1 MRTSHLIRASRAR
14 VLPTLA
20 AATLAS
26 AALAALVACG
36 GAKPKSGLG
45 PGGGQDVPPPP
56 PLAAAGGGDAGGPSK
71 PEPKREISKDERK
84 DFEGA
89 VAFFEQNDKGGS
101 WSESA
106 CRSSADRF
114 SGVVR
119 SHPQMVEAQY
129 MVGLSYQRCNLA
141 QDAERAYQAALR
153 IKPNHGQSLSNL
165 GELYY
170 RAGKTD
176 GAKQYWDSAVKANGK
191 LIAARINIASM
202 ELEQMRRL
210 APHSS
215 EWKKLEEDAR
225 FQLSNVLGVDS
236 DSYHAYTVYGL
247 IYMEGFQKNKNR
259 LDLARLLLDEG
270 KERMEKYAPLQ
281 NAYGL
286 LYMHKNALSEA
297 LKHFQA
303 AVELDPKFAEARMNV
318 GLTTLGFRNYQ
329 MAKEQFTEVIK
340 LQPKNYDAV
349 IGLGNALRGLSD
361 FDGAERE
368 FKKAMSLD
376 GRRGEALYN
385 LGVLYKDFRATKQTP
400 QESIATYNTA
410 KQYFQ
415 DFQNKQADPRDI
427 AEAKEQVALIAKTVA
442 QTQKF
447 LQTIANQPQ
456 APPTPAAPPGT
467 GAAPPKK

>member
-1 MRTSHLIRASRAR
+1 MRISQLFFS
-14 VLPTLA
+14 
-20 AATLAS
+20 S

-45 PGGGQDVPPPP
+45 PGGGKDVPPPP
-56 PLAAAGGGDAGGPSK
+56 PIVSDSGSGGGGDAK
-71 PEPKREISKDERK
+71 AEPKREISKDERR
-84 DFEGA
+84 DYDGAMDQFEKNEKA
-89 VAFFEQNDKGGS
+89 GS
-101 WSESA
+101 WNESA

-114 SGVVR
+114 ASVVR

-141 QDAERAYQAALR
+141 SDTERAYQAALK
-153 IKPNHGQSLSNL
+153 IKPSHGQSLSNL

-170 RAGKTD
+170 RAGKVD
-176 GAKQYWDSAVKANGK
+176 GAKQYWDSAIKANGK

-202 ELEQMRRL
+202 ELEQMRKL
-210 APHSS
+210 VAHSP

-225 FQLSNVLGVDS
+225 FQLSSTLGVDS
-236 DSYHAYTVYGL
+236 DSYHAYTTYGL
-247 IYMEGFQKNKNR
+247 IYMEGWQKNKNR

-270 KERMEKYAPLQ
+270 KKRQEKFAPLQ

-286 LYMHKNALSEA
+286 LYMHRNALSEA

-303 AVELDPKFAEARMNV
+303 AVELDPKFIEARMNV

-329 MAKEQFTEVIK
+329 LAKDQFSEVIK

-349 IGLGNALRGLSD
+349 IGLGNALRGLAD

-368 FKKAMSLD
+368 YKKAID
-376 GRRGEALYN
+376 IDKKRGEAFYN
-385 LGVLYKDFRATKQTP
+385 LGVLFKDFRATKQPP
-400 QESIATYNTA
+400 QESIATYNVA

-415 DFQNKQADPRDI
+415 DFQTKQADPKDI
-427 AEAKEQVALIAKTVA
+427 AEAKEQVALITKTVT

-447 LQTIANQPQ
+447 LQSTANQP
-456 APPTPAAPPGT
+456 APPAAPEG
-467 GAAPPKK
+467 GAPPPKK

>member
-1 MRTSHLIRASRAR
+1 MRTSQWF
-14 VLPTLA
+14 
-20 AATLAS
+20 LAS
-26 AALAALVACG
+26 AAAAALVACG
-36 GAKPKSGLG
+36 GAKPKSGLDAS
-45 PGGGQDVPPPP
+45 GGKGVPPPP
-56 PLAAAGGGDAGGPSK
+56 SVSAGGTGTS
-71 PEPKREISKDERK
+71 EPKREISKDERR
-84 DFEGA
+84 DFDGA
-89 VAFFEQNDKGGS
+89 VAFFDQNDKGT
-101 WSESA
+101 WNDSA
-106 CRSSADRF
+106 CRAAADRF

-119 SHPQMVEAQY
+119 THPQMVEAQY

-141 QDAERAYQAALR
+141 QDAERAYQAALKIR
-153 IKPNHGQSLSNL
+153 PNHGQSLSNL

-170 RAGKTD
+170 RAGKAD
-176 GAKQYWDSAVKANGK
+176 GARQYWESAVKANGK

-202 ELEQMRRL
+202 QLEQMRKL
-210 APHSS
+210 APYSG

-225 FQLSNVLGVDS
+225 FQLSSTLGVDS

-247 IYMEGFQKNKNR
+247 IYMEGFQRNRNR

-270 KERMEKYAPLQ
+270 KKRKEQYAPLQ

-286 LYMHKNALSEA
+286 YYMHRNALSEA

-303 AVELDPKFAEARMNV
+303 AVELDPRFIEARMNV

-329 MAKEQFTEVIK
+329 MARDQFAEVLK

-361 FDGAERE
+361 FEGAERE
-368 FKKAMSLD
+368 FKKAMSID
-376 GRRGEALYN
+376 GRRGEAFYN

-415 DFQNKQADPRDI
+415 DFQTKQADPKDI
-427 AEAKEQVALIAKTVA
+427 AEAKEQVALINKTVT
-442 QTQKF
+442 QTQRF
-447 LQTIANQPQ
+447 LQSIANQPPPPP
-456 APPTPAAPPGT
+456 APGG
-467 GAAPPKK
+467 GAAPPNR